1 MTDQELDTLMRRV
14 LLDSLK
20 LDAESTA
27 SGELAFEPTPRYQRQ
42 MAAMVKDPL
51 KWERRRA
58 RPLWKNVA
66 QKIAVILLVFSLSLG
81 SLMAVSPT
89 VRAAVVRWVTEWYE
103 THVVY
108 RHLGAPMTGEI
119 PQYTIT
125 DLPDGYVEDSEQN
138 ISEDDFV
145 CKVYYNEES
154 DNTVQLQDWDGRYSR
169 RNKEWAKTIPNDN
182 PETVRCGYALNSH
195 PAVLDG
201 FIDLVRVEQQRSRTQ
216 GEKIQPSR
224 PSVRDKLKQE
234 LPAHK
239 PAAPK
244 KREPER

>member
-14 LLDSLK
+14 LLDSLR

-66 QKIAVILLVFSLSLG
+66 QKAAVILLVFSLSLG

-89 VRAAVVRWVTEWYE
+89 VRAAVVRWATEWYE

-108 RHLGAPMTGEI
+108 RHFGIPMTGEI

-125 DLPDGYVEDSEQN
+125 DLPEGYVEDPEQT
-138 ISEDDFV
+138 ISEDDFA
-145 CKVYYNEES
+145 CKVYYNEKPDRAIYFDYAYMQQGTAWTYVTEDAENIAVTVNGLEGEMFLTDDWENSRNTITWFDPQTNIQFSLNANVDQDDILHIAES
-154 DNTVQLQDWDGRYSR
+154 VSLV
-169 RNKEWAKTIPNDN
+169 KT
-182 PETVRCGYALNSH
+182 
-195 PAVLDG
+195 
-201 FIDLVRVEQQRSRTQ
+201 
-216 GEKIQPSR
+216 EK
-224 PSVRDKLKQE
+224 
-234 LPAHK
+234 
-239 PAAPK
+239 
-244 KREPER
+244 

>member
-27 SGELAFEPTPRYQRQ
+27 SGELAFEATPRYQRQ
-42 MAAMVKDPL
+42 MAEMVKDPL

-66 QKIAVILLVFSLSLG
+66 QKAAVILLVFSLSLG

-108 RHLGAPMTGEI
+108 RHLGF
-119 PQYTIT
+119 
-125 DLPDGYVEDSEQN
+125 S
-138 ISEDDFV
+138 
-145 CKVYYNEES
+145 K
-154 DNTVQLQDWDGRYSR
+154 
-169 RNKEWAKTIPNDN
+169 
-182 PETVRCGYALNSH
+182 
-195 PAVLDG
+195 
-201 FIDLVRVEQQRSRTQ
+201 
-216 GEKIQPSR
+216 
-224 PSVRDKLKQE
+224 
-234 LPAHK
+234 
-239 PAAPK
+239 
-244 KREPER
+244 

>member
-66 QKIAVILLVFSLSLG
+66 QKAAVILLVFSLSLG

-103 THVVY
+103 TNVVY
-108 RHLGAPMTGEI
+108 RFSGEQLSGEM
-119 PQYTIT
+119 PQYEIT
-125 DLPDGYVEDSEQN
+125 DLPEGYVEDERVDWPTYISILYRKANDENAPWIYLRYVYMQQGTVNN
-138 ISEDDFV
+138 IGTEGADIIPVTVNGIEGQLYLARNPD
-145 CKVYYNEES
+145 ES
-154 DNTVQLQDWDGRYSR
+154 DS
-169 RNKEWAKTIPNDN
+169 TITWIDPDKNIAFVVDA
-182 PETVRCGYALNSH
+182 ALDADSILH
-195 PAVLDG
+195 IAESVSLSK
-201 FIDLVRVEQQRSRTQ
+201 I
-216 GEKIQPSR
+216 EK
-224 PSVRDKLKQE
+224 
-234 LPAHK
+234 
-239 PAAPK
+239 
-244 KREPER
+244 

>member
-27 SGELAFEPTPRYQRQ
+27 SGELAFEPTHHYQRQ

-66 QKIAVILLVFSLSLG
+66 QKAAVILLVFSLSLG

-103 THVVY
+103 THVCI
-108 RHLGAPMTGEI
+108 GI
-119 PQYTIT
+119 
-125 DLPDGYVEDSEQN
+125 
-138 ISEDDFV
+138 
-145 CKVYYNEES
+145 
-154 DNTVQLQDWDGRYSR
+154 W
-169 RNKEWAKTIPNDN
+169 
-182 PETVRCGYALNSH
+182 
-195 PAVLDG
+195 
-201 FIDLVRVEQQRSRTQ
+201 
-216 GEKIQPSR
+216 
-224 PSVRDKLKQE
+224 
-234 LPAHK
+234 
-239 PAAPK
+239 
-244 KREPER
+244 EPL

>member
-27 SGELAFEPTPRYQRQ
+27 SGELVFEPTPRYQRQ

-103 THVVY
+103 THIVYRYSGEDISGEMPHYEISGLPQDYTEIIRDVYEASASVVY
-108 RHLGAPMTGEI
+108 ESPNGDMICFDYTHMQQGAANIIAPGDDEI
-119 PQYTIT
+119 IDVTVNGIQGQLF
-125 DLPDGYVEDSEQN
+125 LPHNSEN
-138 ISEDDFV
+138 
-145 CKVYYNEES
+145 
-154 DNTVQLQDWDGRYSR
+154 
-169 RNKEWAKTIPNDN
+169 AKTITWIDADSNLQFVVKAFCS
-182 PETVRCGYALNSH
+182 ETDILHMAENVC
-195 PAVLDG
+195 
-201 FIDLVRVEQQRSRTQ
+201 LV
-216 GEKIQPSR
+216 KM
-224 PSVRDKLKQE
+224 
-234 LPAHK
+234 
-239 PAAPK
+239 
-244 KREPER
+244 